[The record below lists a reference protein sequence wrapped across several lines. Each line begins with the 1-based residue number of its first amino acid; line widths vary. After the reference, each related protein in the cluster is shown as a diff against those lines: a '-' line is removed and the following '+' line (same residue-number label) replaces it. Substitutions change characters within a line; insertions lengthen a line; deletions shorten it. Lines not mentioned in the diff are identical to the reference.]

1 MTLLWLPDAARD
13 ERGGFA
19 WQVSCPTKGVI
30 HTTEGPSWSDYPPRY
45 HPNATVKPIPGV
57 GVQIRQHVPLN
68 EASYALAHTAGT
80 VATNGAHAI
89 QFELVGTCDPHGPT
103 GAYYWPDADDA
114 VLTDLWRKVI
124 QPVSAAYGIKLKAPT
139 FRPYPASY
147 GANGVRFTE
156 KEWLNWDGW
165 CGHQHVPGGN
175 DHGDPGAFPWDRL
188 VQIANHTEDD
198 MSQADIDA
206 INAHTDAAVAAAL
219 GGNKTV
225 GSAVFAATFGKD
237 PDGTAR
243 TAGEL
248 LLKAAQQPTA
258 QDIAAA
264 IVAQF
269 KTLPAGTAT
278 VDDATIAKVAQATAT
293 ELATR
298 LVR

>member
-1 MTLLWLPDAARD
+1 MSLLWLPDATKD

-19 WQVSCPTKGVI
+19 WQVSCPTKGII

-89 QFELVGTCDPHGPT
+89 QFELVGTCDPHGPK
-103 GAYYWPDADDA
+103 GAYFWPDADDA

-188 VQIANHTEDD
+188 VQIANGDDD
-198 MSQADIDA
+198 MPLTDD
-206 INAHTDAAVAAAL
+206 DAAKVA
-219 GGNKTV
+219 K
-225 GSAVFAATFGKD
+225 AVFNLNVGA
-237 PDGTAR
+237 DGVNWGVALQR
-243 TAGEL
+243 LYNRPAV
-248 LLKAAQQPTA
+248 TA

>member
-1 MTLLWLPDAARD
+1 MSLLWLPDATKD

-19 WQVSCPTKGVI
+19 WQVACPTKGII

-68 EASYALAHTAGT
+68 EASYALAHTTGT

-89 QFELVGTCDPHGPT
+89 QFELVGTCDPHGPK
-103 GAYYWPDADDA
+103 GAYFWPEADDA

-124 QPVSAAYGIKLKAPT
+124 QPVSAAYDIKLKAPT

-198 MSQADIDA
+198 MPTADEIA
-206 INAHTDAAVAAAL
+206 AAVWGYPVGAETEAD
-219 GGNKTV
+219 GKT
-225 GSAVFAATFGKD
+225 
-237 PDGTAR
+237 R
-243 TAGEL
+243 TTQAIASQRNYGR
-248 LLKAAQQPTA
+248 LKALAGLTPDA
-258 QDIAAA
+258 IAAA

-269 KTLPAGTAT
+269 KALPAGTAT

>member
-1 MTLLWLPDAARD
+1 MDWLPGATRKPMHED
-13 ERGGFA
+13 GFA
-19 WQVSCPTKGVI
+19 WQANCPTKI
-30 HTTEGPSWSDYPPRY
+30 CWHTTEGFGLPSYPSQYEP
-45 HPNATVKPIPGV
+45 HFTVVPAAGKGV
-57 GVQIRQHVPLN
+57 AVYQHIALTR
-68 EASYALAHTAGT
+68 AAYALKHTGSAP
-80 VATNGAHAI
+80 TNGAHAI
-89 QFELVGTCDPHGPT
+89 QIELAGTCDPHGPK
-103 GAYYWPDADDA
+103 GAYYWPEADDT
-114 VLTDLWRKVI
+114 VLRALWVQVGKPLADAFHV
-124 QPVSAAYGIKLKAPT
+124 PLTAPT
-139 FRPYPASY
+139 FRPYPASA
-147 GANGVRFTE
+147 GANGVRFTDSQ
-156 KEWLNWDGW
+156 WLAWSGH
-165 CGHQHVPGGN
+165 CGHQHIPGN

-278 VDDATIAKVAQATAT
+278 VDDATIARIVKAVWD
-293 ELATR
+293 EGATR